1 VTAKVAGSG
10 ISFGRPHATGH
21 VERAVAAAM
30 EAAQLKQVTGL
41 FLFLTDDHLR
51 GLQPAL
57 RAAARVSRCTQVFG
71 CSAMGLF
78 TDQDWTV
85 DSSGA
90 AALVLG
96 NGVSLGLEGDAG
108 PDRVLVSLGTPR
120 DASVEWLNQGGPRLG
135 AIASDSSGRGPF
147 EVWNHGRAEDRGIAA
162 CTIEGVRMDTAVA
175 QGIQPLTAP
184 MEVAEANGF
193 NLVRLG
199 KYPAL
204 NVLIN
209 ALPDSIRNMDRIPLH
224 MLMCGI
230 TFGDPDSAIDEG
242 RFRLDHIVSANP
254 EDHSVTLA
262 DELHEG
268 QRLFW
273 ALRDRLAAQRE
284 MARVLDQAV
293 EAPNDIPDFGL
304 LFSCLG
310 RGPGFYDGA
319 DRDIETLREKCPGMP
334 FAGFYGNGEIAPI
347 ADRSHLFSYTAAI
360 GLCRR
365 LAGTPPTEPD
375 PPDMPA
381 GAA

>member
-1 VTAKVAGSG
+1 MTAKVAGSG
-10 ISFGRPHATGH
+10 ISFGRAHATRH
-21 VERAVAAAM
+21 VERAVAAAG
-30 EAAQLKQVTGL
+30 EAAGLDQVTGL

-51 GLQPAL
+51 SLQPAL
-57 RAAARVSRCTQVFG
+57 RTAARVSRCTQVFG

-90 AALVLG
+90 AALALG
-96 NGVSLGLEGDAG
+96 NGVSLGLDSGDD
-108 PDRVLVSLGTPR
+108 PEQIRISLGTPR
-120 DASVEWLNQGGPRLG
+120 EASVEWLDQGGPRLG
-135 AIASDSSGRGPF
+135 AVASDSSGRGPF
-147 EVWNHGRAEDRGIAA
+147 GVWSRGRYERAGVAA
-162 CTIEGVRMDTAVA
+162 CTLTGVDTQPVVA
-175 QGIQPLTAP
+175 QGVQPLTAP

-193 NLVRLG
+193 NLLRLG

-209 ALPDSIRNMDRIPLH
+209 ALPASIREMDRIPLH

-230 TFGDPDSAIDEG
+230 TFGEPDSAIDEG
-242 RFRLDHIVSANP
+242 RFRLDHIVSANQD
-254 EDHSVTLA
+254 DHSVTLA

-273 ALRDRLAAQRE
+273 ALRDRFAAQRE
-284 MARVLDQAV
+284 MERVLERALGDGA
-293 EAPNDIPDFGL
+293 IPDFGL
-304 LFSCLG
+304 MFSCLG
-310 RGPGFYDGA
+310 RGPGFYDGV
-319 DRDIETLREKCPGMP
+319 DRDIETLRERCPDMP
-334 FAGFYGNGEIAPI
+334 FAGFYGNGEIAPM

-365 LAGTPPTEPD
+365 HASEPTAPD
-375 PPDMPA
+375 PAPMPPP

>member
-1 VTAKVAGSG
+1 MTAGSG
-10 ISFGRPHATGH
+10 ISFGQPHATRH
-21 VERAVAAAM
+21 VEWAVAAAM
-30 EAAQLKQVTGL
+30 EAAQVEQVMGL

-51 GLQPAL
+51 SLRAAL
-57 RAAARVSRCTQVFG
+57 RAAARVSRCTQVLG

-78 TDQDWTV
+78 TEQDWTV

-90 AALVLG
+90 AALVVG
-96 NGVSLGLEGDAG
+96 DGVSIGLEGDAVPG
-108 PDRVLVSLGTPR
+108 QPLISLGTPR
-120 DASVEWLNQGGPRLG
+120 DASVDWLNEGGPRLG
-135 AIASDSSGRGPF
+135 AIASDSGGRGPF
-147 EVWNHGRAEDRGIAA
+147 EVWNHGRVLNTGLAA
-162 CTIEGVRMDTAVA
+162 CTLEGVGIETVVA
-175 QGIQPLTAP
+175 QGVQPLTAP

-209 ALPDSIRNMDRIPLH
+209 ALPTSIRKMDRIPLH

-242 RFRLDHIVSANP
+242 RFRLDHIISANP
-254 EDHSVTLA
+254 DDHSVTLA

-284 MARVLDQAV
+284 MERVLDLALAGRD
-293 EAPNDIPDFGL
+293 EPPDFGL

-310 RGPGFYDGA
+310 RGPSFYGGV
-319 DRDIETLREKCPGMP
+319 DRDIETLRDKCPGMP
-334 FAGFYGNGEIAPI
+334 FAGFYGNGEIAPMGE
-347 ADRSHLFSYTAAI
+347 RSHLFSYTAAI
-360 GLCRR
+360 GLCRCLSTGR
-365 LAGTPPTEPD
+365 SGR
-375 PPDMPA
+375 
-381 GAA
+381 GA

>member
-1 VTAKVAGSG
+1 MTAKTAGSG
-10 ISFGRPHATGH
+10 ISFGRPHATRH
-21 VERAVAAAM
+21 VERAVSAAM
-30 EAAQLKQVTGL
+30 EAAELDQVMGL
-41 FLFLTDDHLR
+41 FLFLTDDHLH

-57 RAAARVSRCTQVFG
+57 RAAARASRCTQVFG

-85 DSSGA
+85 DASGA
-90 AALVLG
+90 AALVVG
-96 NGVSLGLEGDAG
+96 NGVSMGLESEAG
-108 PDRVLVSLGTPR
+108 VDQTLISLGTPR

-147 EVWNHGRAEDRGIAA
+147 DVWSRGRPEGDGIAA
-162 CTIEGVRMDTAVA
+162 CTLQGVTMRTAVA
-175 QGIQPLTAP
+175 QGVKPLTAP
-184 MEVAEANGF
+184 LEVAEANGF

-209 ALPDSIRNMDRIPLH
+209 ALPTSIRNMERIPLH

-242 RFRLDHIVSANP
+242 RFHLDHIVSANP
-254 EDHSVTLA
+254 DDHSITLA

-284 MARVLDQAV
+284 MERVIDHVV
-293 EAPNDIPDFGL
+293 EAEAAIPDFGL

-310 RGPGFYDGA
+310 RGPGFYGGV
-319 DRDIETLREKCPGMP
+319 DRDVETLRERCPGMP
-334 FAGFYGNGEIAPI
+334 FAGFYGNGEIAPM
-347 ADRSHLFSYTAAI
+347 ADRSHLYSYTAAM
-360 GLCRR
+360 GLCYRR
-365 LAGTPPTEPD
+365 EP
-375 PPDMPA
+375 PPDEPWPIPTPPA

>member
-1 VTAKVAGSG
+1 
-10 ISFGRPHATGH
+10 
-21 VERAVAAAM
+21 M
-30 EAAQLKQVTGL
+30 ESAQLEQVTGL
-41 FLFLTDDHLR
+41 FLFLTDDHLAKP
-51 GLQPAL
+51 QAAL
-57 RAAARVSRCTQVFG
+57 RAAARASRCTQVFG

-90 AALVLG
+90 AALVVG
-96 NGVSLGLEGDAG
+96 NGVVMGLESEAG
-108 PDRVLVSLGTPR
+108 IDRTLISLGTPG
-120 DASVEWLNQGGPRLG
+120 DASTDWLNRGGPRLG
-135 AIASDSSGRGPF
+135 AIASDRAGRGPF
-147 EVWNHGRAEDRGIAA
+147 AVWSRDRIDSTGVAA
-162 CTIEGVRMDTAVA
+162 CTLDGVSIQAAVA

-184 MEVAEANGF
+184 MAVSEVNGF

-209 ALPDSIRNMDRIPLH
+209 ALPASIRSMKQIPLH

-230 TFGDPDSAIDEG
+230 TFGDPNTAIDEG

-254 EDHSVTLA
+254 DDLSITLA

-273 ALRDRLAAQRE
+273 ALRDRLAAQKE
-284 MARVLDQAV
+284 LARVLDHALG
-293 EAPNDIPDFGL
+293 PTGGIPDFGL
-304 LFSCLG
+304 MFSCLG
-310 RGPGFYDGA
+310 RGPGFYGGV

-334 FAGFYGNGEIAPI
+334 FAGFYGNGEIAPMG
-347 ADRSHLFSYTAAI
+347 DRSHLFSYTAAI

-365 LAGTPPTEPD
+365 PSPPPD
-375 PPDMPA
+375 PGGRETIPPP

>member
-1 VTAKVAGSG
+1 MTLKVAGSG
-10 ISFGRPHATGH
+10 ISFGRPHATSH
-21 VERAVAAAM
+21 VERAVSDAM
-30 EAAQLKQVTGL
+30 RAAQLDQVMGL

-57 RAAARVSRCTQVFG
+57 RAAARVARCTQVFG

-90 AALVLG
+90 AALVVG
-96 NGVSLGLEGDAG
+96 NGVSIGLRSDAG
-108 PDRVLVSLGTPR
+108 WDRTSISLGTPHG
-120 DASVEWLNQGGPRLG
+120 ASVDWLNQGGPRLG

-147 EVWNHGRAEDRGIAA
+147 DVWNHGRVEDAGITA
-162 CTIEGVRMDTAVA
+162 CTIEGARLDTLVA
-175 QGIQPLTAP
+175 QGVQPLTAP

-209 ALPDSIRNMDRIPLH
+209 ALPASIRKLDRIPLH

-242 RFRLDHIVSANP
+242 RFRLDHIISANP
-254 EDHSVTLA
+254 EDHSITLA

-284 MARVLDQAV
+284 MERVVDKEL
-293 EAPNDIPDFGL
+293 EASGAAPDFGL
-304 LFSCLG
+304 MFSCLG
-310 RGPGFYDGA
+310 RGPGFYGGV
-319 DRDIETLREKCPGMP
+319 DRDIETLRDKCPGMP
-334 FAGFYGNGEIAPI
+334 FIGFYGNGEIAPM

-365 LAGTPPTEPD
+365 LDSRRQST
-375 PPDMPA
+375 
-381 GAA
+381 

>member
-1 VTAKVAGSG
+1 MTMKVAGSG
-10 ISFGRPHATGH
+10 ISFGQPHATRH
-21 VERAVAAAM
+21 VERAVSAAM
-30 EAAQLKQVTGL
+30 EAAQLEQVMGL

-51 GLQPAL
+51 SLQPAL

-78 TDQDWTV
+78 TEQDWTV

-90 AALVLG
+90 AALVVG
-96 NGVSLGLEGDAG
+96 NGVSIGLESDAG
-108 PDRVLVSLGTPR
+108 WDGMSISFGTPR
-120 DASVEWLNQGGPRLG
+120 GTSVEWLNQGGPRLG

-147 EVWNHGRAEDRGIAA
+147 EVWNHGRVENTGTAA
-162 CTIEGVRMDTAVA
+162 CTLQGARIDTVVA
-175 QGIQPLTAP
+175 QGVQPLTAP

-209 ALPDSIRNMDRIPLH
+209 ALPASIRKLDSIPLH
-224 MLMCGI
+224 ILMCGV
-230 TFGDPDSAIDEG
+230 TFGDPDTAIDEG

-254 EDHSVTLA
+254 DDHSITLA

-284 MARVLDQAV
+284 MDRVIDLALTEFKDT
-293 EAPNDIPDFGL
+293 PDFGL
-304 LFSCLG
+304 MFSCMG
-310 RGPGFYDGA
+310 RGPGFYDGV
-319 DRDIETLREKCPGMP
+319 DRDIEILRDKCPGMP
-334 FAGFYGNGEIAPI
+334 FAGFYGNGEIAPM

-365 LAGTPPTEPD
+365 R
-375 PPDMPA
+375 
-381 GAA
+381 

>member
-1 VTAKVAGSG
+1 MTGRVAGSG
-10 ISFGRPHATGH
+10 ISFGRPHATRH
-21 VERAVAAAM
+21 VERAVSAAM
-30 EAAQLKQVTGL
+30 EAARLDQVMGL
-41 FLFLTDDHLR
+41 FLFLTDDHLQD
-51 GLQPAL
+51 LEPAL

-90 AALVLG
+90 AALVVG
-96 NGVSLGLEGDAG
+96 NGVSMGLENEAG
-108 PDRVLVSLGTPR
+108 SGGTLISLGTPR
-120 DASVEWLNQGGPRLG
+120 DASVDWLNQGGARLG

-147 EVWNHGRAEDRGIAA
+147 AVWRNGRPEPAGVAA
-162 CTIEGVRMDTAVA
+162 CALDGVRLETVVA
-175 QGIQPLTAP
+175 RGVLPLTAP
-184 MEVAEANGF
+184 LEVAEANGF

-209 ALPDSIRNMDRIPLH
+209 ALPDSIRRMDRIPLH
-224 MLMCGI
+224 MLMCGV

-254 EDHSVTLA
+254 DDHSVTLA

-273 ALRDRLAAQRE
+273 ALRDRQAAERE
-284 MARVLDQAV
+284 MERVVGEALDGP
-293 EAPNDIPDFGL
+293 EDPPDFGL
-304 LFSCLG
+304 MFSCLG
-310 RGPGFYDGA
+310 RGPGFYGGA
-319 DRDIETLREKCPGMP
+319 DRDIEILREQCPGMP
-334 FAGFYGNGEIAPI
+334 FAGFYGNGEIAPV
-347 ADRSHLFSYTAAI
+347 ADRSHLYSYTAAI

-365 LAGTPPTEPD
+365 IR
-375 PPDMPA
+375 
-381 GAA
+381 